1 MWVGWPSCNLAN
13 SVKALNGKIQYTDIK
28 QTVQVSP

>member
-13 SVKALNGKIQYTDIK
+13 SVKALEAQYTDIK